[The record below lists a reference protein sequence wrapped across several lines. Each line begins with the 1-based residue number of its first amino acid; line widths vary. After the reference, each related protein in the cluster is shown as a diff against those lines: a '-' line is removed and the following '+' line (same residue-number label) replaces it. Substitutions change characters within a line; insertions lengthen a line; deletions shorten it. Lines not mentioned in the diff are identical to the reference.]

1 MRGIRQIAPS
11 SAIRSVVV
19 PWNSTLYSYLST
31 VLLSV
36 LAAIACDVGHSIA
49 QLAASNA
56 RIDWASNRRAD
67 RDFILGQRLCMG
79 NTLVQFRVYQFAYIH
94 LSACCIVKP
103 LSALSNFIGFVMA
116 RK

>member
-1 MRGIRQIAPS
+1 
-11 SAIRSVVV
+11 
-19 PWNSTLYSYLST
+19 
-31 VLLSV
+31 
-36 LAAIACDVGHSIA
+36 LAAIACVVGDNTA
-49 QLAASNA
+49 QFAASNA

-79 NTLVQFRVYQFAYIH
+79 NTLVQFRVYQFAYIY
-94 LSACCIVKP
+94 LSASRIVKP